1 MSYTFVEI
9 HGDREPSRT
18 GHFTCWSTD
27 TSVSSLALMTLGKSG
42 TGVPRFY
49 WEKKFLNWLTENMEW
64 LSNCWFDW
72 VYLEIIRLNFL
83 LLGSIGSSG
92 QKLNSQENKIQ
103 FCIFEFMT
111 VKIYSP
117 LCKIQNKSEYFPAAP
132 MFSIDFSL
140 ISSHTSWL
148 AGLSLSALSDLEARS
163 SRGPGRCQV
172 VSYYCNNCSVK

>member
-1 MSYTFVEI
+1 MLTTKDPERWVTPLWKFME
-9 HGDREPSRT
+9 DREPSRT

-92 QKLNSQENKIQ
+92 QKLNSQENKL
-103 FCIFEFMT
+103 CIFEFMT

-140 ISSHTSWL
+140 PPTQADL
-148 AGLSLSALSDLEARS
+148 LGCPCQLSRI
-163 SRGPGRCQV
+163 
-172 VSYYCNNCSVK
+172 